1 MKALNVG
8 MFLVLFGVASGVSPA
23 QNSGRTYGS
32 PSGFGNIIFPGMGTP
47 PPVESGHAFRPGRP
61 VGGGYPGGGGNYR
74 GGGRNNTVV
83 VPYGIPVY
91 MGGGGYGNGY
101 DAPPPQ
107 QQQAPP
113 APPVII
119 NQYFSPEIVRPV
131 MREYNDLP
139 EPTRR
144 EPERDENP
152 NVKVYPPAARV
163 TPPPPPFRSADEP
176 KANVTLIA
184 LKDSTVIAA
193 IGYWAENGDLIYITK
208 TYARKTLPL
217 DRIDKDLTDQLNRER
232 GVEFLLTEK

>member
-8 MFLVLFGVASGVSPA
+8 MFLVLFGVAAGVSPA
-23 QNSGRTYGS
+23 QNGGRTYGS
-32 PSGFGNIIFPGMGTP
+32 PSGFGNILFPGTGTP
-47 PPVESGHAFRPGRP
+47 PPFETARPFHGARP
-61 VGGGYPGGGGNYR
+61 GGGYPGGGGNFR
-74 GGGRNNTVV
+74 GGRNNTVV
-83 VPYGIPVY
+83 VPYGVPIY
-91 MGGGGYGNGY
+91 MGGGGYGYGS

-107 QQQAPP
+107 QQQAAPP

-144 EPERDENP
+144 DPEREENP

-163 TPPPPPFRSADEP
+163 TPPPPPVRSTEEV

-217 DRIDKDLTDQLNRER
+217 DRIDKDLTEQLNRER